1 MRSRGARQ
9 RGRICNFREASRR
22 SAPAAKARRISFPEL
37 WLRARMPH
45 SRLASGVVRVA
56 TRAPRVSDPVVS
68 SADSELRAHV
78 ERVLSDH
85 YELDSEIGGGGMGI
99 VYRAKD
105 RRLKLTVAI
114 KLLPPE
120 LAFRSD
126 IKTRFLREAETAAQ
140 LSHPNIV
147 PIYTVD
153 ETEGLVFFVMAYV
166 DGENLAK
173 RIFERGVLP
182 ADEVRRILRDVADA
196 LAYAHERG
204 VVHRDIKPDNI
215 IIASQTG
222 RPMVT
227 DFGIAR
233 AVSDGDSLLTATGMA
248 IGTPAYMSP
257 EQAAGERTIDGRSD
271 LYSLGIVAY
280 QMLAGEPPFVAGS
293 TPAMLVKHISE
304 RPIPV
309 QQRRADVPEDLARA
323 VMLMLEKDPANRFP
337 SAAAL
342 VAALDTGNMPA
353 PPARTSGNTARSDY
367 AAAENYASAAIRG
380 QTARTSGDA
389 AYAAAPFVEAEIYSP
404 TVEDMT
410 RWEAMPV
417 QKFRRKL
424 APYLFVNGVIVIAS
438 LVGDRDFF
446 GITVIWSIYIAFKY
460 ARLWADGYDWR
471 DVFRQPR
478 ERELLEVVDGGVTQV
493 RALFDSKQ
501 RQQLREEKRARRLA
515 RRTGRASLDRSTGSA
530 PSLGSRSSTVGRASG
545 ANADLIGQS
554 ARDRDE
560 IGRILETLPQAERG
574 RLSDVLRSSVALY
587 EKIEALALS
596 LSSLERNLAPGAK
609 ESVEAEIS
617 RLEGAANPLE
627 GAASD
632 ERVRR
637 LAHLRRQRRAMA
649 DLVRRRDDAAEK
661 LETCAIALQ
670 NMKLDMVRL
679 RAGTQTHEN
688 VTTLAVNAMSLA
700 DSVDSALYVAD
711 EMGRLGRR
719 SARSPAGP

>member
-1 MRSRGARQ
+1 
-9 RGRICNFREASRR
+9 
-22 SAPAAKARRISFPEL
+22 
-37 WLRARMPH
+37 
-45 SRLASGVVRVA
+45 
-56 TRAPRVSDPVVS
+56 VSDPVVS

-85 YELDSEIGGGGMGI
+85 YELDSEIGRGGMGI

-105 RRLKLTVAI
+105 RRLKRTVAI

-153 ETEGLVFFVMAYV
+153 ETEGLVYFVMAYV

-215 IIASQTG
+215 IIAAQTG

-233 AVSDGDSLLTATGMA
+233 AVSDGDSRLTATGMA

-309 QQRRADVPEDLARA
+309 QQRRADMPEDLARA
-323 VMLMLEKDPANRFP
+323 VMLLLEKDPANRFP
-337 SAAAL
+337 SASAL
-342 VAALDTGNMPA
+342 VTALDTGNV
-353 PPARTSGNTARSDY
+353 PPASSRTSG
-367 AAAENYASAAIRG
+367 ASGSSNFAG
-380 QTARTSGDA
+380 QDGYGSTSSRAQATRTSGDA
-389 AYAAAPFVEAEIYSP
+389 AYAPAAYAEAEIYAP

-410 RWEAMPV
+410 RWEAQAV

-424 APYLFVNGVIVIAS
+424 APYLTVNAVIVIAS
-438 LVGDRDFF
+438 LIGDRDYF
-446 GITVIWSIYIAFKY
+446 GITVIWSIYMAFKY
-460 ARLWADGYDWR
+460 AKLWADGYDWR

-478 ERELLEVVDGGVTQV
+478 ERELLEVVDDGVTRI
-493 RALFDSKQ
+493 RAIFDSRQ
-501 RQQLREEKRARRLA
+501 RNRLREEKRARKLA
-515 RRTGRASLDRSTGSA
+515 RRAGRTAFDRPAAASTATGGGRLSGGGSH
-530 PSLGSRSSTVGRASG
+530 GSGR
-545 ANADLIGQS
+545 NADLIGQA

-560 IGRILETLPQAERG
+560 IARILETLPPAERG
-574 RLSDVLRSSVALY
+574 RLSDVMRSSLALY

-596 LSSLERNLAPGAK
+596 LSSLERNASPGAK
-609 ESVEAEIS
+609 ESVESEIA

-637 LAHLRRQRRAMA
+637 LAQLRRQRRAMA
-649 DLVRRRDDAAEK
+649 DLVKRRDDVAEK
-661 LETCAIALQ
+661 LETCALALQ
-670 NMKLDMVRL
+670 NMRLDMVRL
-679 RAGTQTHEN
+679 RAGAQTHEN

-711 EMGRLGRR
+711 EMGRIGRR
-719 SARSPAGP
+719 TSARSPAGP